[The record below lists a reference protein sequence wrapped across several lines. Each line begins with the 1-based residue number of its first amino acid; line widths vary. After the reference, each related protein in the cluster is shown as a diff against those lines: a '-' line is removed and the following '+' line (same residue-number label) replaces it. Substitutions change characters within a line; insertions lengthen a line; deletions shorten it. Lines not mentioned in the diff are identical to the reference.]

1 MFVNLENLPYQMHH
15 TSFEYVPREDVP
27 SFVSQQQ
34 EPLLNRTPPEPAPIR
49 TPDEIMATAS
59 VQETTPP
66 RHTTV
71 EQGAPKRIYVQTTP
85 TQRQVLAIEY
95 TKHGEAKPLSYY
107 QERTRISYPTL
118 RRLVKKL
125 EGGEDITKRGK
136 EEERRSSRPN
146 GSKQL
151 RRSCTRKTG
160 LCARPKRPLAKQ
172 TSRRLSREETNSP
185 KSPSQRSTAMSE
197 TKTQ

>member
-1 MFVNLENLPYQMHH
+1 MHH

-71 EQGAPKRIYVQTTP
+71 EQGAPKRIYVQTTT

-95 TKHGEAKPLSYY
+95 AQHGDAKPLSYF
-107 QERTRISYPTL
+107 QERTRISYPTP

-125 EGGEDITKRGK
+125 EGGEDITKPGKRGRK
-136 EEERRSSRPN
+136 AKFTP
-146 GSKQL
+146 QL
-151 RRSCTRKTG
+151 LKTIASELCTKNRT
-160 LCARPKRPLAKQ
+160 LREAKKAIHKANI
-172 TSRRLSREETNSP
+172 EAIE
-185 KSPSQRSTAMSE
+185 
-197 TKTQ
+197 